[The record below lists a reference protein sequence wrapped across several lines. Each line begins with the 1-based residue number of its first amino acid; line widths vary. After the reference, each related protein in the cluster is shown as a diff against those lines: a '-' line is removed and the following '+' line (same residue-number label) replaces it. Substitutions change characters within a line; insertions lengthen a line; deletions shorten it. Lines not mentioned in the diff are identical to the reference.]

1 MTEIEKWIRDG
12 ADVREGL
19 RLLSVYRP
27 NPWLAALVERSP
39 DRYGRLLRKALG
51 VMSRTDAGEAAG
63 RRRTMRD
70 DWPFLGEPDCPAEL
84 KVLAADKITAMRGF
98 AEQHEKLYACTT
110 PEEAYETARK
120 CILFYCQNRKI
131 FSEFAY
137 YKEHKSVLGKHEIF
151 AETRRLRELRSAG
164 ILGLVRR
171 QKNLLC
177 AINKLKAKLRL
188 GDRPD
193 LELSRT
199 ELLMSKERELAEVD
213 RLIAEYGKQYG
224 EQH

>member
-1 MTEIEKWIRDG
+1 MTEIERWIREG

-19 RLLSVYRP
+19 RLLSAYRP
-27 NPWLAALVERSP
+27 NPWLAALVERAP

-51 VMSRTDAGEAAG
+51 VMGREDAGEAAS

-70 DWPFLGEPDCPAEL
+70 DWPFLGDPDCPQEL
-84 KVLAADKITAMRGF
+84 KILAADKITAMRGF
-98 AEQHEKLYACTT
+98 AREHGRLYSCTS
-110 PEEAYETARK
+110 PEEAYETAMR

-137 YKEHKSVLGKHEIF
+137 YKEHRAILGKHEIF
-151 AETRRLRELRSAG
+151 AETARLRELRSAG
-164 ILGLVRR
+164 ILELVRR
-171 QKNLLC
+171 QKNLRTS
-177 AINKLKAKLRL
+177 INKLKAKLRA

-199 ELLMSKERELAEVD
+199 ERLSASERELSEVE
-213 RLIAEYGKQYG
+213 RLIDEYGRHERK
-224 EQH
+224 

>member
-27 NPWLAALVERSP
+27 NPWLTALVERAP
-39 DRYGRLLRKALG
+39 DRYARLLRKALG
-51 VMSRTDAGEAAG
+51 VMDRKDAGEAAS

-70 DWPFLGEPDCPAEL
+70 DWPFLGDLDCPQEL
-84 KVLAADKITAMRGF
+84 KILAADKITAMRGF
-98 AEQHEKLYACTT
+98 AEQHSRLYACTS
-110 PEEAYETARK
+110 PEEAYETAMK

-131 FSEFAY
+131 LSEFAY
-137 YKEHKSVLGKHEIF
+137 YKEHRTVLGKHEIF
-151 AETRRLRELRSAG
+151 AETVRLRELRASG
-164 ILGLVRR
+164 ILELVRR
-171 QKNLLC
+171 QKNLRTS
-177 AINKLKAKLRL
+177 INKLKAKLRA

-199 ELLMSKERELAEVD
+199 ERLSASERELAEVERLIEEYRKND
-213 RLIAEYGKQYG
+213 RL
-224 EQH
+224 

>member
-27 NPWLAALVERSP
+27 NPWLSALVERAP

-51 VMSRTDAGEAAG
+51 VMDRTAAGEAAG
-63 RRRTMRD
+63 RRRMLRD
-70 DWPFLGEPDCPAEL
+70 DWPFLGDPDCPQEL
-84 KVLAADKITAMRGF
+84 KILAADKITAMRGF
-98 AEQHEKLYACTT
+98 AQEHGRLYSCTS
-110 PEEAYETARK
+110 PEEAYETAMR

-131 FSEFAY
+131 LSEFAY
-137 YKEHKSVLGKHEIF
+137 YKEHRAVLGKHEIF
-151 AETRRLRELRSAG
+151 AETIRLRSLRSAG
-164 ILGLVRR
+164 ILELVRR
-171 QKNLLC
+171 QKNLRTS
-177 AINKLKAKLRL
+177 INKLKAKLRA

-199 ELLMSKERELAEVD
+199 ERLSAAERELAEAQ
-213 RLIAEYGKQYG
+213 RLIDEYGKH
-224 EQH
+224 ERD